1 MTLCSH
7 EIQSCLKHSMFFPK
21 SISDSTAFEK
31 EFGAHILVYGSTHA
45 GKMSHEIVRQAKRVQ
60 RLADERVNGG
70 GIVVMLDAAKGGDA
84 GGIGLSVG
92 VHSFFSAN
100 RAARIFSPNT
110 RRVKCRRNRSR
121 SPASSV
127 RPRKPSSRSAIWP
140 GDFVST
146 SPS

>member
-1 MTLCSH
+1 MRDDV
-7 EIQSCLKHSMFFPK
+7 FPL
-21 SISDSTAFEK
+21 A
-31 EFGAHILVYGSTHA
+31 GAGVALVVFLDPVRLEDDA
-45 GKMSHEIVRQAKRVQ
+45 VVRAHEIVRQAKRVQ